1 MARTNEWLKYQM
13 LVSKIE
19 DAISDAMTDGEYGD
33 CDAPY
38 EYTIFISPDLDKVVV
53 CLDDDWNWEV
63 ASQGWF
69 VESATN
75 YEDAVGVAENY
86 FDLR

>member
-38 EYTIFISPDLDKVVV
+38 DYIYLP
-53 CLDDDWNWEV
+53 
-63 ASQGWF
+63 
-69 VESATN
+69 
-75 YEDAVGVAENY
+75 
-86 FDLR
+86 